1 MTFTGNRLWR
11 LALSLAFLSFAFS
24 AVSADREKMEVELKA
39 AREAF
44 HQGMVEKALKHVHK
58 AIIADPTEPRCYFS
72 AGQIHQSMRESAEA
86 IAAYTKTLELAPSA
100 TDAYR
105 NRGMEHFKLGHVRES
120 IEDFNQEL
128 KLEPAGRAH
137 HWMRGLSYYYAG
149 LFLDGQRQFEIHQ
162 TVNPN
167 DVENAVWHFL
177 CAAKASGIEKA
188 QANYM
193 PIQGDSRVPMME
205 IYKLY
210 GGKGTIEEVMEA
222 AKQGQPRQLELRN
235 RLFFAHLYLA
245 LYFDVKGDSK
255 AMREHIDKACGEYAQ
270 KHYMGDVARVHKMM
284 LEGKLSHQNKLAPA
298 KGAPAAKKGKPATAP
313 STNTKSKPAPKKKTK
328 PKQEK

>member
-1 MTFTGNRLWR
+1 MPMTFTGHRLWSP
-11 LALSLAFLSFAFS
+11 ALGLVCLSFAFAFF
-24 AVSADREKMEVELKA
+24 AVSADREKMEAELLA

-44 HQGMVEKALKHVHK
+44 HQGMVEKALKHVHE
-58 AIIADPTEPRCYFS
+58 AIIADPKEPRCYFS

-86 IAAYTKTLELAPSA
+86 IAAYTKTLELSPIAI
-100 TDAYR
+100 DAYR

-177 CAAKASGIEKA
+177 CTAKASGIDKA

-193 PIQGDSRVPMME
+193 PIKGDSRVPMME
-205 IYKLY
+205 IHKLY
-210 GGKGTIEEVMEA
+210 GGKGSVEEVMEA
-222 AKQGQPRQLELRN
+222 VEQGLPRPLELRN
-235 RLFFAHLYLA
+235 RKFFAHLYLA
-245 LYFDVKGDSK
+245 LYFDVKGDAK
-255 AMREHIDKACGEYAQ
+255 AMREHIDLAVGEFAQ

-284 LEGKLSHQNKLAPA
+284 LEGKLSHQNKLAPRKATPDA
-298 KGAPAAKKGKPATAP
+298 KAGKLPAT
-313 STNTKSKPAPKKKTK
+313 PAPKAKPTPK